1 MAEEPKTV
9 AEPTEPED
17 GGQVVFKS
25 QEDLDAVIQRRIAK
39 ERAKYQDYD
48 AIRAEIVK
56 LRDAEQK
63 RKEAEL
69 SEVEKREQKIQ
80 ELTLEVDSLKP
91 HKEWHETWETKETE
105 AIEEE
110 MKELTDSQ
118 KALVTSLPLEKRRA
132 AIREFVTTDVRNVN
146 ISKGLRSF
154 SDAPTNAE
162 VWEIRNQYGP
172 TSKEYKTALRKLK
185 GA

>member
-1 MAEEPKTV
+1 
-9 AEPTEPED
+9 
-17 GGQVVFKS
+17 
-25 QEDLDAVIQRRIAK
+25 
-39 ERAKYQDYD
+39 
-48 AIRAEIVK
+48 
-56 LRDAEQK
+56 
-63 RKEAEL
+63 
-69 SEVEKREQKIQ
+69 
-80 ELTLEVDSLKP
+80 
-91 HKEWHETWETKETE
+91 
-105 AIEEE
+105 
-110 MKELTDSQ
+110 
-118 KALVTSLPLEKRRA
+118 LVTSLPLEKRRA